1 MRRRR
6 QRACDVDGISDDLL
20 AARLGLHEPIHER
33 RVRAVLEQPP
43 HEIRQQVLVTADRRV
58 DAAAVREIRPLAELA
73 VELLAHAVQTLQ
85 LERPPGTDLEQ
96 PCDRVRVVR
105 RELRIERRCCVSS
118 AFAHA
123 RYETSVLHL
132 RVNTG

>member
-1 MRRRR
+1 M
-6 QRACDVDGISDDLL
+6 A
-20 AARLGLHEPIHER
+20 
-33 RVRAVLEQPP
+33 
-43 HEIRQQVLVTADRRV
+43 ADRRV
-58 DAAAVREIRPLAELA
+58 DAAAVREPGPLEELA

-85 LERPPGTDLEQ
+85 LERPPGADVEQ
-96 PCDRVRVVR
+96 PRDRVRVVR
-105 RELRIERRCCVSS
+105 RELRIERVCSVSS